1 MSDAKTSSTQGRA
14 SGRPWRTVR
23 QSAVTARVKGEI
35 VRVMTE
41 RRLEPGDRLPS
52 ERELASLLE
61 ASRPSVREAVQVMQ
75 AEGRVEVRH
84 GVGIF
89 VAAPETR
96 RRLQATMTP
105 PPDLSQLFDL
115 REVLEVSATR
125 WAAER
130 QRPALGE
137 VRTAFDAL
145 EEHLRAGDI
154 DWDEVQRLDIT
165 FHTRIVQACGNL
177 LLEQTQSIIYD
188 MILEGMRTTLTVPG
202 RIEQSRCDHERILE
216 ALEAGDP
223 EAAGRAALEHLRGAR
238 EAAESLR
245 KELLRDPAG

>member
-1 MSDAKTSSTQGRA
+1 MTVRESAE
-14 SGRPWRTVR
+14 RPWRAVR
-23 QSAVTARVKGEI
+23 QSAVTARIKGEI

-89 VAAPETR
+89 VAEPEAR
-96 RRLQATMTP
+96 RRFQATMSP
-105 PPDLSQLFDL
+105 RPDLSHLFDM
-115 REVLEVSATR
+115 REILEVSATR

-130 QRPALGE
+130 QHPGLGE
-137 VRTAFDAL
+137 VRTAFNAL
-145 EEHLRAGDI
+145 EEHVSGADI

-165 FHTRIVQACGNL
+165 FHTRIVQASGNP

-188 MILEGMRTTLTVPG
+188 MILEGMRTTLSVPG
-202 RIEQSRCDHERILE
+202 RMEQSRCDHECILD
-216 ALEAGDP
+216 ALEAGDS
-223 EAAGRAALEHLRGAR
+223 EAAGRAALVHVQGAR
-238 EAAESLR
+238 EAAEAQR
-245 KELLRDPAG
+245 QELMRDSSP

>member
-1 MSDAKTSSTQGRA
+1 MTVRESAE
-14 SGRPWRTVR
+14 RPQRVVR
-23 QSAVTARVKGEI
+23 QSAVTARIKGEI
-35 VRVMTE
+35 LRVMTE

-89 VAAPETR
+89 VAESEAR
-96 RRLQATMTP
+96 RRFQATMTP
-105 PPDLSQLFDL
+105 RPDLSHLFDM
-115 REVLEVSATR
+115 REILEVSATR

-130 QRPALGE
+130 QHPGLGE
-137 VRTAFDAL
+137 VRNAFNAL
-145 EEHLRAGDI
+145 EKHVSGEDI

-165 FHTRIVQACGNL
+165 FHTRIVQASGNP

-188 MILEGMRTTLTVPG
+188 MILEGMRTTLSVPG
-202 RIEQSRCDHERILE
+202 RMERSRCDHERILD
-216 ALEAGDP
+216 ALEAGDS
-223 EAAGRAALEHLRGAR
+223 EAAGRAALIHVQGAR
-238 EAAESLR
+238 EAAEGR
-245 KELLRDPAG
+245 RQELMRDSSR